1 MKGIMGRAPG
11 ALGWLLALGA
21 AVGFSSAQAAED
33 TEDPCQQ
40 GSAMAAFMCQ
50 GPVWKAAE
58 QELQGTYDRLMASLK
73 QYDPTFAT
81 ELRDAQRLW
90 VKLREQDCS
99 LYARNR
105 VQGSPWTGFWESE
118 CQAQQAR
125 ERTEWLKS
133 FEG

>member
-1 MKGIMGRAPG
+1 MKGIAGAAPG
-11 ALGWLLALGA
+11 VVGWILAMGMAVALAP
-21 AVGFSSAQAAED
+21 VHAAED
-33 TEDPCQQ
+33 AEDPCQQ

-58 QELQGTYDRLMASLK
+58 QELQGTYDRVMASLK
-73 QYDPTFAT
+73 QYDPTLAA

-90 VKLREQDCS
+90 IKLREQDCS

-118 CQAQQAR
+118 CQAEQAR
-125 ERTEWLKS
+125 VRTEWLKS

>member
-1 MKGIMGRAPG
+1 MNGISGRMAGVVSGLAMYVAVTLAP
-11 ALGWLLALGA
+11 
-21 AVGFSSAQAAED
+21 VQAAENS
-33 TEDPCQQ
+33 EDPCQQ

-58 QELQGTYDRLMASLK
+58 QELQGTYDRVMASLK
-73 QYDPTFAT
+73 QYDPALAN

-90 VKLREQDCS
+90 IKLREQDCS

-118 CQAQQAR
+118 CHAEQAR
-125 ERTEWLKS
+125 ARTQWLQS
-133 FEG
+133 LEG

>member
-1 MKGIMGRAPG
+1 MNGVAGRAPG
-11 ALGWLLALGA
+11 ALGLILALGLA
-21 AVGFSSAQAAED
+21 FALTPLHATEEA
-33 TEDPCQQ
+33 EDPCQQ

-58 QELQGTYDRLMASLK
+58 QELQGTYNRVMASLK
-73 QYDPTFAT
+73 EYEPALAT
-81 ELRDAQRLW
+81 ELRDTQRLW
-90 VKLREQDCS
+90 IKLREQDCS

-118 CQAQQAR
+118 CRAEQAR
-125 ERTEWLKS
+125 VRTEWLKS

>member
-1 MKGIMGRAPG
+1 MKGITGRASG
-11 ALGWLLALGA
+11 ALGLILALGLA
-21 AVGFSSAQAAED
+21 FPLTPLHATE
-33 TEDPCQQ
+33 EDPCQQ

-58 QELQGTYDRLMASLK
+58 QELQGTYDRVMASLK
-73 QYDPTFAT
+73 EYEPALAT

-90 VKLREQDCS
+90 IRLREQDCS

-118 CQAQQAR
+118 CRAQQAR
-125 ERTEWLKS
+125 ARTEWLKT
-133 FEG
+133 FEE

>member
-1 MKGIMGRAPG
+1 MKGITGRAPG
-11 ALGWLLALGA
+11 GLGWLLALGA
-21 AVGFSSAQAAED
+21 AVGFFAQAAED
-33 TEDPCQQ
+33 AEDPCQQ
-40 GSAMAAFMCQ
+40 GSSMAAFMCQ

-58 QELQGTYDRLMASLK
+58 QELQGTYDRVMASLK